1 MELGEQLGA
10 KDGTKFIRRRV
21 DAVEQSSHLAGAG
34 TAIFQ

>member
-21 DAVEQSSHLAGAG
+21 DAVEQSSHSAGAG